1 MKRRTWFLGGAV
13 AVAAIAWAA
22 WPARGGADGDWTEVK
37 RGDLVVEVE
46 VTGELR
52 AKETAA
58 LGPPPIEDLWEFK
71 ISMLAPEGS
80 QAKAGQP
87 VMAFDATELDRKL
100 QQKIAEADEA
110 KGKIDKRRA
119 DAELARARDVLQ
131 LAEAEAKARKARL
144 QVEVPPGLQADRAL
158 FTAKLELEESER
170 EIAYVKARTQA
181 ARHAEEVA
189 LSALEAQRGA
199 AERRVREIR
208 EAIASMTVKAPR
220 EGTVVYVSNWRDEKK
235 KVGDSVYKTER
246 VLEIP
251 DLASLAAS
259 GNIDEAD
266 AGRIRPGQKLALRLD
281 AHPDVTF
288 GGRIVSIGDTVQRK
302 SWRDPLKVVK
312 LEIELDGTDTR
323 RMRPGMRFRG
333 TVEAERVAGE
343 VLVPLEAVFRADA
356 GPVVYRRSLGGYE
369 AVRVD
374 LGRRNATHAVVVKGL
389 AAGDRVARR
398 DLAAAD
404 REGT

>member
-1 MKRRTWFLGGAV
+1 VRRRGWIAAGALLV
-13 AVAAIAWAA
+13 LLVAWAA
-22 WPARGGADGDWTEVK
+22 WPARGGADGDWVEVK

-58 LGPPPIEDLWEFK
+58 LGPPAIEDLWEFK
-71 ISMLAPEGS
+71 IAMLAPEGS
-80 QAKAGQP
+80 QARKGQP
-87 VMAFDATELDRKL
+87 VLAFDASELDRKL

-119 DAELARARDVLQ
+119 DAELARARDALQ

-144 QVEVPPGLQADRAL
+144 QVDVPAGLQADRAL
-158 FTAKLELEESER
+158 FNARLELEEAER
-170 EIAYVKARTQA
+170 EIGYVKARTDA
-181 ARHAEEVA
+181 ARRADEIA
-189 LSALEAQRGA
+189 LAALENQRAA

-208 EAIASMTVKAPR
+208 ESIEAMTVKAPR
-220 EGTVVYVSNWRDEKK
+220 DGTVVYVSNWRDEKK

-246 VLEIP
+246 VIEIP
-251 DLASLAAS
+251 DLGSLAAS

-266 AGRIRPGQKLALRLD
+266 AGRLRPGQKLALRLD

-312 LEIELDGTDTR
+312 LEIELDGTDAQ

-333 TVEAERVAGE
+333 SVETERVPAGT
-343 VLVPLEAVFRADA
+343 LVPLEAVFRADS
-356 GPVVYRRSLGGYE
+356 GPVVYRKSLGGFE
-369 AVRVD
+369 AVPVE
-374 LGRRNATHAVVVKGL
+374 LGQRNATHAVVVKGI

-398 DLAAAD
+398 DLVAAE
-404 REGT
+404 REGA

>member
-1 MKRRTWFLGGAV
+1 MRRRIWVVAAAIAVV
-13 AVAAIAWAA
+13 AVAWAA
-22 WPARGGADGDWTEVK
+22 WPSGGGADGDWIEVK
-37 RGDLVVEVE
+37 RDDLVIEVE

-58 LGPPPIEDLWEFK
+58 LGPPAIEDLWEFK
-71 ISMLAPEGS
+71 IAMLAPEGS
-80 QAKAGQP
+80 QARKDRP
-87 VMAFDATELDRKL
+87 VMAFDASELDRKL

-119 DAELARARDVLQ
+119 DAELARARDALQ

-144 QVEVPPGLQADRAL
+144 QVEVPAGLQADRAL
-158 FTAKLELEESER
+158 FNARLELEEAER
-170 EIAYVKARTQA
+170 EIGYVKARTEA
-181 ARHAEEVA
+181 ARRAEEIA
-189 LSALEAQRGA
+189 LSALENQRAA

-208 EAIASMTVKAPR
+208 ESIEAMTVKSPR
-220 EGTVVYVSNWRDEKK
+220 DGTVVFVSNWRDEKK

-246 VLEIP
+246 VIEIP
-251 DLASLAAS
+251 DLGSLAAS

-266 AGRIRPGQKLALRLD
+266 AGRLRPGQKLTLRLD

-333 TVEAERVAGE
+333 TVEAERVPGGT
-343 VLVPLEAVFRADA
+343 LVPLEAVFRADS
-356 GPVVYRRSLGGYE
+356 GPVVYRRSFGGYDVVPVE
-369 AVRVD
+369 
-374 LGRRNATHAVVVKGL
+374 LGQRNATHAVVVKGIS
-389 AAGDRVARR
+389 AGDRVARR
-398 DLAAAD
+398 DLAAAE
-404 REGT
+404 REGA

>member
-1 MKRRTWFLGGAV
+1 VKRRAWLLAGALAV
-13 AVAAIAWAA
+13 ALLAWAA
-22 WPARGGADGDWTEVK
+22 WPSRGVEGDWAEVK

-71 ISMLAPEGS
+71 IAMLAPEGS
-80 QAKAGQP
+80 QARRGQP
-87 VMAFDATELDRKL
+87 VMGFDATELERKL

-119 DAELARARDVLQ
+119 DAELARARDALQ

-144 QVEVPPGLQADRAL
+144 QVDVPAGLQADRAL
-158 FTAKLELEESER
+158 YVARLELEEAER
-170 EIAYVKARTQA
+170 EIGYVKARTEA
-181 ARHAEEVA
+181 ARRAEEVA
-189 LSALEAQRGA
+189 LAALENQRAA

-208 EAIASMTVKAPR
+208 DSIEAMTVKAPR
-220 EGTVVYVSNWRDEKK
+220 DGTVVFVSNWRDEKK

-246 VLEIP
+246 VIEIP
-251 DLASLAAS
+251 DLGSLAAS

-266 AGRIRPGQKLALRLD
+266 AGRLKPGQKLTLRLD

-312 LEIELDGTDTR
+312 LEIELDGTDAR

-333 TVEAERVAGE
+333 AVEAERVPAS
-343 VLVPLEAVFRADA
+343 VLVPLEAVFHADG
-356 GPVVYRRSLGGYE
+356 GPVVYRRTLGGYE
-369 AVRVD
+369 AVAVE
-374 LGRRNATHAVVVKGL
+374 LGLRNATHAVVVRGL
-389 AAGDRVARR
+389 DAGDRVARR
-398 DLAAAD
+398 DLAAAE
-404 REGT
+404 REGA